1 MALAGKQKK
10 IFDGRYEILAIV
22 GRGSRSFVYH
32 ARHAGEETR
41 EVAIKVLLNQKDGSS
56 TREKMRKE
64 ALAMVS
70 SHHRSVI
77 RLDDFHSV
85 GDLSYIAMEYAP
97 EADLRK
103 YLAKQPGKTLT
114 PQHAEKFLRQAAEAL
129 DFVHLV
135 GILHRDI
142 KPDNILVISADEL
155 RLGDFGVA
163 LLPGDDSSPEDLRRA
178 VGTLDYLAPEVIEGS
193 GCDVRSDIYSLC
205 VTFYESIA
213 GVNPFANA
221 PLAQQ
226 LERRRDQA
234 IPALSHLVPGIPEGL
249 AAIIMKGL
257 RFDANERF
265 QSVKELIS
273 ALGNAEIISATTHT
287 EPVAHQDQMTLAQ
300 EQQEAGSSAPSEQTQ
315 RSRKLTEMN
324 VMGFGHP
331 ATGASNVGSHIKEEV
346 ASEVAPLAIVPQA
359 VRSPSASLAQ
369 GVLGGKAVPESVEP
383 LADINRKAT
392 VALTRSQ
399 ADEVRRRA
407 KTTLATRSGLAQK
420 KRVLAMAA
428 AAALASVVLV
438 VLANRPSRPAAV
450 QPPAE
455 TVAQVPADLE
465 FPLLP
470 DGWYSGSA
478 VGIHPLKTIPLAIR
492 SDGSNLEFFVGL
504 EGWHPSRAVAKN
516 GSSNGASVAST
527 VRVQSSGY
535 ILDFAAEV
543 SGSELVGTFRN
554 VVTGE
559 VGSWR
564 VAKP

>member
-32 ARHAGEETR
+32 ARHAGEESR

-103 YLAKQPGKTLT
+103 FLSKQPTKVLT
-114 PQHAEKFLRQAAEAL
+114 PEHAERFLKQSAEAL

-205 VTFYESIA
+205 VTFYEAISN
-213 GVNPFANA
+213 VNPFANA
-221 PLAQQ
+221 PMAQQ
-226 LERRRDQA
+226 LERRRDHS
-234 IPALSHLVPGIPEGL
+234 IPPLSTLVVGIPEKL
-249 AAIIMKGL
+249 SAIIMKGL
-257 RFDANERF
+257 RFDPNERF
-265 QSVKELIS
+265 QTVKELLS
-273 ALGNAEIISATTHT
+273 ALGTSSPVIEAVAPANSAESPSAASEESTQ
-287 EPVAHQDQMTLAQ
+287 P
-300 EQQEAGSSAPSEQTQ
+300 APAASEQSQ

-331 ATGASNVGSHIKEEV
+331 ATTAQK
-346 ASEVAPLAIVPQA
+346 ASEESAAQSAPVAVSTSAKSSL
-359 VRSPSASLAQ
+359 ASLAQ
-369 GVLGGKAVPESVEP
+369 GAMGGKSAPETVEP

-407 KTTLATRSGLAQK
+407 KTTLAIRSGLIQK
-420 KRVLAMAA
+420 KKVLALAGAA
-428 AAALASVVLV
+428 MVASMILV
-438 VLANRPSRPAAV
+438 VMARSPSGTPST
-450 QPPAE
+450 QPSQNVAQPQPAE
-455 TVAQVPADLE
+455 FE
-465 FPLLP
+465 FPALP

-478 VGIHPLKTIPLAIR
+478 VGIHPLKTTPIAVR
-492 SDGSNLEFFVGL
+492 AEGASLEFFVGL
-504 EGWHPSRAVAKN
+504 EGWRPTRGVVRTNSANTV
-516 GSSNGASVAST
+516 GSTST

-543 SGSELVGTFRN
+543 TGAELIGTIRN

-559 VGSWR
+559 VGTWR
-564 VAKP
+564 AARP

>member
-22 GRGSRSFVYH
+22 GRGSRSFVYY
-32 ARHAGEETR
+32 ARHAGEESR

-103 YLAKQPGKTLT
+103 FLAKQPNKVLT
-114 PQHAEKFLRQAAEAL
+114 PAHAEKFLRQAAEAL

-142 KPDNILVISADEL
+142 KPDNILVINAEEL

-193 GCDVRSDIYSLC
+193 ACDVRSDIYSLC
-205 VTFYESIA
+205 VTFYEVLA
-213 GVNPFANA
+213 GVNPFANV

-226 LERRRDQA
+226 LERRRDQS
-234 IPALSHLVPGIPEGL
+234 IPPISTLVTGIPENL
-249 AAIIMKGL
+249 SAVIMKGL
-257 RFDANERF
+257 KFDASERF
-265 QSVKELIS
+265 QSVKELLN
-273 ALGNAEIISATTHT
+273 ALGTSAEVASTAATVSEHT
-287 EPVAHQDQMTLAQ
+287 TATASSEEPLKTEESEGERNQENIPEQAQ
-300 EQQEAGSSAPSEQTQ
+300 RT
-315 RSRKLTEMN
+315 RKMTEMN
-324 VMGFGHP
+324 IMGFGH
-331 ATGASNVGSHIKEEV
+331 ATPSAGKSLESTNPTSGVGSSKP
-346 ASEVAPLAIVPQA
+346 AAT
-359 VRSPSASLAQ
+359 LAQ
-369 GVLGGKAVPESVEP
+369 GVLGGGGAAENVEP
-383 LADINRKAT
+383 LADISRKST
-392 VALTRSQ
+392 VALSRSQ

-407 KTTLATRSGLAQK
+407 KNTLANRSGIIQK
-420 KRVLAMAA
+420 KKIL
-428 AAALASVVLV
+428 ALAASAVVATMVLV
-438 VLANRPSRPAAV
+438 VLASKQKAPSIQPSEHAALER
-450 QPPAE
+450 QPAE
-455 TVAQVPADLE
+455 FD
-465 FPLLP
+465 FPMLP
-470 DGWYSGSA
+470 DGWYVGSA
-478 VGIHPLKTIPLAIR
+478 VGIHPIKTTSIAVH
-492 SDGSNLEFFVGL
+492 SDGTNLDFLVGL
-504 EGWHPSRAVAKN
+504 EGWQPARGTIRTSGGAAAN
-516 GSSNGASVAST
+516 TSNS

-543 SGSELVGTFRN
+543 SGSEILGTIRN

-559 VGSWR
+559 VGTWR
-564 VAKP
+564 AAKP

>member
-103 YLAKQPGKTLT
+103 FLAKQPSKTLT
-114 PQHAEKFLRQAAEAL
+114 PIHAEKFLRQAAEAL

-142 KPDNILVISADEL
+142 KPDNILVISAEEL

-205 VTFYESIA
+205 VTFYEAVA

-226 LERRRDQA
+226 LERRRDQS
-234 IPALSHLVPGIPEGL
+234 IPPLSSLVPGIPEKL
-249 AAIIMKGL
+249 SAIIMKGL
-257 RFDANERF
+257 RFDPNERF
-265 QSVKELIS
+265 QSVKELMS
-273 ALGNAEIISATTHT
+273 ALGTNSVLAATELAESVG
-287 EPVAHQDQMTLAQ
+287 E
-300 EQQEAGSSAPSEQTQ
+300 APSQTIPLEDPTNPPHAVGDQSQ

-331 ATGASNVGSHIKEEV
+331 ATGAVQQAASDEPSSQASAASV
-346 ASEVAPLAIVPQA
+346 ASSGKSSL
-359 VRSPSASLAQ
+359 ASLAQ
-369 GVLGGKAVPESVEP
+369 GAMGGAKSSPENAEP

-392 VALTRSQ
+392 VALSRSQ
-399 ADEVRRRA
+399 ADEVRKRA
-407 KTTLATRSGLAQK
+407 KTTLAIRSGLIQK
-420 KRVLAMAA
+420 KKILALAGAA
-428 AAALASVVLV
+428 MIASVVLV
-438 VLANRPSRPAAV
+438 ALARRPNQPALQQLNQDTAQTQV
-450 QPPAE
+450 AE
-455 TVAQVPADLE
+455 FE
-465 FPLLP
+465 FPALP

-478 VGIHPLKTIPLAIR
+478 VGIHPLKTTPLAVR
-492 SDGSNLEFFVGL
+492 AEGSKLEFFVGL
-504 EGWHPSRAVAKN
+504 EGWLPTPGAIKSSATETA
-516 GSSNGASVAST
+516 GSATT

-543 SGSELVGTFRN
+543 NGSELLGTFRN

-559 VGSWR
+559 VGTWR
-564 VAKP
+564 AARL

>member
-32 ARHAGEETR
+32 ARHAGEESR

-103 YLAKQPGKTLT
+103 FLAKQPGSVLT
-114 PQHAEKFLRQAAEAL
+114 PDHAEKFLRQAAEAL

-205 VTFYESIA
+205 VTFYEALA
-213 GVNPFANA
+213 GVNPFANV

-226 LERRRDQA
+226 LERRRDHS
-234 IPALSHLVPGIPEGL
+234 IPPLTSLVTGIPEKL
-249 AAIIMKGL
+249 SAIVMKGL
-257 RFDANERF
+257 RFDPSERF
-265 QSVKELIS
+265 QTVKELLT
-273 ALGNAEIISATTHT
+273 ALGASTTVASVIETPTQPAE
-287 EPVAHQDQMTLAQ
+287 EVASSPAVADQ
-300 EQQEAGSSAPSEQTQ
+300 SQ

-324 VMGFGHP
+324 VMGFGHTETS
-331 ATGASNVGSHIKEEV
+331 AQR
-346 ASEVAPLAIVPQA
+346 ASEQIPV
-359 VRSPSASLAQ
+359 SPANTSSSTKSSLAQ
-369 GVLGGKAVPESVEP
+369 SALGGAAVPENAEP
-383 LADINRKAT
+383 LSDINRKAT
-392 VALTRSQ
+392 VALSRSQ
-399 ADEVRRRA
+399 VDEVRRRA
-407 KTTLATRSGLAQK
+407 KNTLATRSGIVQK
-420 KRVLAMAA
+420 KKVIALAA
-428 AAALASVVLV
+428 AAMLAGVVLV
-438 VLANRPSRPAAV
+438 LLARRPSENSGPLENQNAT
-450 QPPAE
+450 QQLPAE
-455 TVAQVPADLE
+455 FE
-465 FPLLP
+465 FPGLP
-470 DGWYSGSA
+470 DGWYAGSA
-478 VGIHPLKTIPLAIR
+478 VGIHPLKTTPIALRAE
-492 SDGSNLEFFVGL
+492 GSNLEFFVGL
-504 EGWHPSRAVAKN
+504 DGWQPARGVIKS
-516 GSSNGASVAST
+516 GSSQSASGIST

-543 SGSELVGTFRN
+543 SGNELLGTFRN

-559 VGSWR
+559 VGTWR
-564 VAKP
+564 ATRS